1 MNKPQYILLVVICL
15 SFVTLVN
22 AQHRR
27 YVIKNGIAIGGGLIQ
42 FDISTENLTPKKE
55 TDGLLVPQRLATF
68 RTNGIM

>member
-1 MNKPQYILLVVICL
+1 MNKAQHILLVVICL

-27 YVIKNGIAIGGGLIQ
+27 YVIKNGIAIRGGLTNLTYQQTI
-42 FDISTENLTPKKE
+42 LTPKKE